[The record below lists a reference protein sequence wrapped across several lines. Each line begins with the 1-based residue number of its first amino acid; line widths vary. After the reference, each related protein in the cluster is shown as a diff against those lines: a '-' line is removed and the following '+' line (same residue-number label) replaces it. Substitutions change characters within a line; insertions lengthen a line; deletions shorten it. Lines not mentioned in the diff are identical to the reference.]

1 MSSFD
6 CKRRLR
12 MRSPPPTAATMRTR
26 RTIEAMT
33 CRELPAAAMRPPSRS
48 VEVLS
53 RDDEAGAILQSNS
66 CRRTVKRNVSLNAQ
80 QILSHTDL
88 TVAKIRAQ
96 NEPVVDERFAERK
109 QPSDPLILCSKLPK
123 LQQEAESSRMS
134 MLAKVSLRENSLVFF
149 GAELPMLQQVTTGT
163 DKFFYHRAVGW
174 FVG

>member
-1 MSSFD
+1 M
-6 CKRRLR
+6 
-12 MRSPPPTAATMRTR
+12 
-26 RTIEAMT
+26 IEAMT

-96 NEPVVDERFAERK
+96 IEPVVDERFAESK

>member
-1 MSSFD
+1 M
-6 CKRRLR
+6 
-12 MRSPPPTAATMRTR
+12 
-26 RTIEAMT
+26 EA
-33 CRELPAAAMRPPSRS
+33 
-48 VEVLS
+48 LS

-66 CRRTVKRNVSLNAQ
+66 CRRTVKPNVSLNAEQ
-80 QILSHTDL
+80 TLSQTDL
-88 TVAKIRAQ
+88 TNAPIRANQ
-96 NEPVVDERFAERK
+96 TNRRAKVL
-109 QPSDPLILCSKLPK
+109 PSSKLPM